1 MRHLNILTM
10 NKKNGIGTGIL
21 VGILLLTSI
30 LTCCK
35 SGGTKEPK
43 EGVTVE
49 VPMGSPAVYD
59 DMKKAEKIFNALPS
73 PLESAMLIKST
84 GARFD
89 QALLNQTGNANN
101 YVTNKSMALNL
112 GIYTCDLSFASLYE
126 QTQLIIDYMNS
137 AKKMADGLGI
147 LKAIDQSTIDRLE
160 ENINNSEVIME
171 IVSET
176 FMNSSSYL
184 EDNGQAAIA
193 SMVLV
198 GGWFEGLYI
207 STQLVDMKD
216 FNSNK
221 LVGRIIDQKLSIS
234 ILMNLLESNK
244 KNPSVEEILV
254 QVNRLKTVFDKI
266 TITTSP
272 ISTEFDKSS
281 NMTVLKSQVKTDM
294 SPAVFKEL
302 ATVVAE
308 IRSTFVK

>member
-1 MRHLNILTM
+1 MNI
-10 NKKNGIGTGIL
+10 KYGIGTWII
-21 VGILLLTSI
+21 VGIFFLASL

-35 SGGTKEPK
+35 PGARKDSK
-43 EGVTVE
+43 EGVPVE
-49 VPMGSPAVYD
+49 VPNSSTVVVE

-73 PLESAMLIKST
+73 PLESAMLIKSA
-84 GARFD
+84 GAKFD
-89 QALLNQTGNANN
+89 QALLNPVSNNSN

-147 LKAIDQSTIDRLE
+147 LKIIDQPTMDRLE

-193 SMVLV
+193 AMVLV

-216 FNSNK
+216 FNGNK
-221 LVGRIIDQKLSIS
+221 LVGRIIDQKLSID
-234 ILMNLLESNK
+234 ILLNLLNNNK
-244 KNPSVEEILV
+244 GNPSIDEIIQ

-266 TITTSP
+266 TITTSRVRP
-272 ISTEFDKSS
+272 EYDQSS
-281 NMTVLKSQVKTDM
+281 NTTVLKSDVKTDM
-294 SPAVFKEL
+294 TPAVFKEL
-302 ATVVAE
+302 AAVVAE
-308 IRSTFVK
+308 IRSSFVK